1 MPGAEGYINDPPA
14 AVDADS
20 TNETNDSVIA
30 LLKAIKNLQIDI
42 TELNLI
48 LAGAVSAGKV
58 QCDTELTITGEGL
71 ATETTISDVK
81 TAVEALAVATPDTAA
96 GDLASISADLGTMQ
110 ADIALMKADLA
121 DVETLLRTTGIT
133 LLPLDSSLD
142 SIDVDKMTKGAITT
156 AHSAIT
162 DTATS
167 AEIDCRGF
175 NSLLVHFV
183 SDAINKTWTISV
195 LGAMGSGL
203 TFVPLLDKA
212 TGLAAS
218 EITTDIS
225 GFFVISNIPDYIKIV
240 ATKIDDG
247 ATVTCKVQPFNS

>member
-1 MPGAEGYINDPPA
+1 MVKVVLYP
-14 AVDADS
+14 V
-20 TNETNDSVIA
+20 
-30 LLKAIKNLQIDI
+30 NLA
-42 TELNLI
+42 TE
-48 LAGAVSAGKV
+48 
-58 QCDTELTITGEGL
+58 DTLDGL
-71 ATETTISDVK
+71 ATDITTVK
-81 TAVEALAVATPDTAA
+81 
-96 GDLASISADLGTMQ
+96 

-121 DVETLLRTTGIT
+121 DVETLLQTTGIT
-133 LLPLDSSLD
+133 LLPLDSSID
-142 SIDVDKMTKGAITT
+142 SMDVDKMTKGPITT

-162 DTATS
+162 ATATS
-167 AEIDCRGF
+167 AEIDCRGY

-183 SDAINKTWTISV
+183 SDASDKTWTISV

-225 GFFVISNIPDYIKIV
+225 GYFTISNIPDYVKIV
-240 ATKIDDG
+240 ATKVGDG

>member
-1 MPGAEGYINDPPA
+1 MALHKVQIMARDTSTANEDYINLTDHKL
-14 AVDADS
+14 AVDIG
-20 TNETNDSVIA
+20 T
-30 LLKAIKNLQIDI
+30 
-42 TELNLI
+42 
-48 LAGAVSAGKV
+48 
-58 QCDTELTITGEGL
+58 
-71 ATETTISDVK
+71 
-81 TAVEALAVATPDTAA
+81 
-96 GDLASISADLGTMQ
+96 DLGTMQ

-133 LLPLDSSLD
+133 LLPLDSLLD
-142 SIDVDKMTKGAITT
+142 SIDVDKMTKGPITT

-167 AEIDCRGF
+167 AEIDCRGY

-183 SDAINKTWTISV
+183 SDANDKTWTISV

-240 ATKIDDG
+240 ATKTDDG

>member
-1 MPGAEGYINDPPA
+1 M
-14 AVDADS
+14 VRV
-20 TNETNDSVIA
+20 VIHPV
-30 LLKAIKNLQIDI
+30 N
-42 TELNLI
+42 
-48 LAGAVSAGKV
+48 
-58 QCDTELTITGEGL
+58 L
-71 ATETTISDVK
+71 ATEATAGDIK
-81 TAVEALAVATPDTAA
+81 TAVEALADATPDTAS
-96 GDLASISADLGTMQ
+96 GDLASMSEDIGTMQ
-110 ADIALMKADLA
+110 TDLATVTADIALMKADLA

-183 SDAINKTWTISV
+183 SDAIDKTWTISV

-240 ATKIDDG
+240 ATKTDDG

>member
-1 MPGAEGYINDPPA
+1 MALHKVQIMARDTSTTNEDYINLTDHKL
-14 AVDADS
+14 AVDIG
-20 TNETNDSVIA
+20 T
-30 LLKAIKNLQIDI
+30 
-42 TELNLI
+42 
-48 LAGAVSAGKV
+48 
-58 QCDTELTITGEGL
+58 
-71 ATETTISDVK
+71 
-81 TAVEALAVATPDTAA
+81 TPDTAA
-96 GDLASISADLGTMQ
+96 GDLANMRADLGTIQ
-110 ADIALMKADLA
+110 TDLAAVKADIA

-183 SDAINKTWTISV
+183 SDANDKTWTISV
-195 LGAMGSGL
+195 QGAMGSGQ

-212 TGLAAS
+212 TGLVAS

-225 GFFVISNIPDYIKIV
+225 GYFTISNIPDYVKIV
-240 ATKIDDG
+240 ATEVDDG
-247 ATVTCKVQPFNS
+247 ATVTVTVQPFNG